1 MVEDIKQISFRV
13 SADEYGHLE
22 RIVRILAE
30 NGKIRND
37 GVGTFAKAFVFV
49 KRLRHLV

>member
-1 MVEDIKQISFRV
+1 VVEDIKQISFRV

-22 RIVRILAE
+22 RIARILAE

-37 GVGTFAKAFVFV
+37 GVGTLAKAFVFL
-49 KRLRHLV
+49 KRLKHLV

>member
-1 MVEDIKQISFRV
+1 VVEDIKQISFRV

-22 RIVRILAE
+22 RIARILAE

-37 GVGTFAKAFVFV
+37 GVETLAKAFVLL
-49 KRLRHLV
+49 KRLKHLV

>member
-22 RIVRILAE
+22 RIARILAE

-37 GVGTFAKAFVFV
+37 GLGTLAKAFVFV
-49 KRLRHLV
+49 KRLKQMV